1 MVEVTVKAEHLAALV
16 RAINVHA
23 DPKAIRRELYRG
35 LNSASKPVREEMKK
49 STADPAVLPTAGG
62 LQGLMVAKQSVI
74 ASVRGGPYAGVRIK
88 VSGKKGGPDLGSI
101 YHTGRVLHPTYGR
114 GRFVPQTAGVKPR
127 WMDPVFEAQKPEVQA
142 AIQEVLEFIAGRV
155 TNI

>member
-49 STADPAVLPTAGG
+49 STADPVNLPTQGG
-62 LQGLMVAKQSVI
+62 LQALMVSRQSVI
-74 ASVRGGPYAGVRIK
+74 ATVRGGQYAAVSIK
-88 VSGKKGGPDLGSI
+88 VGGKGGFALGSV
-101 YHTGRVLHPTYGR
+101 YRTGRVMHPTYGR
-114 GRFVPQTAGVKPR
+114 GRFVTQTAGVKPR

-142 AIQEVLEFIAGRV
+142 AIQEAIEFIAGRV